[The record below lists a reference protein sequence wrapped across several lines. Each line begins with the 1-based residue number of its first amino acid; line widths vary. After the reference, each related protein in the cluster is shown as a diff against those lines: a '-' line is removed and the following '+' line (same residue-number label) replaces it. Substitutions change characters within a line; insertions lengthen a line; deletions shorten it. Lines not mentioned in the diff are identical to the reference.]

1 MKQHIK
7 KRISLFFFLLL
18 ISGTTKAGALDLN
31 GDGFDETITGKGL
44 FPYYYSNIDIKD
56 GKSGFITSLYVGN
69 NFNWM
74 STNLYNTDGNP
85 GNELIFR
92 CESPVEMRIYSY
104 VERRLKNFGPSR
116 NNNATWQ
123 LITTTV
129 EDLDNV
135 PGVELLLRDKEYL
148 TVINYNSGIED
159 YYFITSAL
167 PLFGNQPWEIAH
179 NKAYDIDGNP
189 GKDLALLYLTD
200 DADNVFAD
208 LGVKFIIPKSK
219 TSKSAFMPPG
229 TAAIIS
235 DNTNQGIMDFDGVVG
250 AEIAF
255 NHLGGQT
262 QQTQIKI
269 IDYKN
274 VSVTSYTNFGNTWS
288 FCPLGFSNFDGQ
300 LGNEIKLWNP
310 ATNKT
315 YVIVH
320 RSNNIYSAT
329 GQCTTPA
336 FPPPPPPGPCGSI
349 SGNHTAAAIS
359 NTTGLTYYSGTITS
373 ASAVTMSTT
382 HHQFLATAVQFNPGF
397 TTAISGSGQFLANAF
412 NPTTC
417 VTTRTAGNE
426 GYAEE
431 QPGQTVIVPLNPNPE
446 KNNGIQLYP
455 NPSTGIV
462 YISLAGKDEQIVQV
476 TISDITGS
484 PVFRQNGHKTKLD
497 LSGLVNGVY
506 YFSIITG
513 KTTYSGK
520 LLKQ

>member
-1 MKQHIK
+1 MKHYIK
-7 KRISLFFFLLL
+7 KQVSLFFLLL
-18 ISGTTKAGALDLN
+18 AISCTVKAGALDLN

-44 FPYYYSNIDIKD
+44 FPYYYSTIDIKD
-56 GKSGFITSLYVGN
+56 GKTGFITNLYVGS

-74 STNLYNTDGNP
+74 NGSLYNTDGNP
-85 GNELIFR
+85 GNELLFR

-104 VERRLKNFGPSR
+104 TERRLKSFGPSR
-116 NNNATWQ
+116 NHNTTWQ

-135 PGVELLLRDKEYL
+135 PGVELLLRDREYL
-148 TVINYNSGIED
+148 TLINYNSGIAD
-159 YYFITSAL
+159 YYFITDAL
-167 PLFGNQPWEIAH
+167 PLSGNQPWEIAH
-179 NKAYDIDGNP
+179 AKAYDIDGNP
-189 GKDLALLYLTD
+189 GKDLALLYLTE
-200 DADNVFAD
+200 DASNTRAD

-219 TSKSAFMPPG
+219 TFKDAFMPPG
-229 TAAIIS
+229 QAAIIT
-235 DNTNQGIMDFDGVVG
+235 DNTNEGIMDFDGVAG

-255 NHLGGQT
+255 NHLGSQNPQT
-262 QQTQIKI
+262 VVKI

-274 VSVTSYTNFGNTWS
+274 LSVSNYTSFGTTWK
-288 FCPLGFSNFDGQ
+288 FCPLGFSNFNNQPGID
-300 LGNEIKLWNP
+300 IKLWDTQ
-310 ATNKT
+310 TNKT

-320 RSNNIYSAT
+320 RDHDVFSST
-329 GQCTTPA
+329 GQCTTPV

-417 VTTRTAGNE
+417 VTTRTAGSE

-513 KTTYSGK
+513 KTAYSGK